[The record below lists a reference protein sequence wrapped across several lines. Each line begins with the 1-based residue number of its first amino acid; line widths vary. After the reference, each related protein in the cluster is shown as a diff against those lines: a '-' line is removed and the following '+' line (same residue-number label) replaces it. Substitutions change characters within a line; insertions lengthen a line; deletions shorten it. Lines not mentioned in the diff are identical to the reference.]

1 MSVPILLYH
10 QIAPLPEG
18 VKSNRG
24 LWVYPEKFR
33 KQMLTLKQLGYKGL
47 SMRDAM
53 PYLREGKKGKVF
65 VITFDDGFVNVL
77 ENAAPVLAECG
88 FTATNYFVSN
98 QTGGSNIWDLPKG
111 LPKTD
116 CMSAQQIREWAA
128 LGHEVGAHTVD
139 HVYLNSLDDQTS
151 FRQIKDCK
159 AALEDI
165 VGSAVTNFC
174 YPYGANQTRHREMV
188 REAGYETA
196 TTTIRARARP
206 SDDPYGIP
214 RIYVRRSD
222 PLPYFLLRYWF
233 S

>member
-1 MSVPILLYH
+1 MPVPILLYH

-18 VKSNRG
+18 LKKHRG
-24 LWVYPEKFR
+24 LWVYPENFR
-33 KQMLTLKQLGYKGL
+33 KQMFMLKRLGYKGL

-98 QTGGSNIWDLPKG
+98 QTGGSNVWDIPKG

-116 CMSAQQIREWAA
+116 CMTAQQIREWAA

-139 HVYLNSLDDQTS
+139 HVNLNDMSDEEAYH
-151 FRQIKDCK
+151 QIKDCK
-159 AALEDI
+159 KALEDI
-165 VGSAVTNFC
+165 SGTAVSNFC
-174 YPYGANQTRHREMV
+174 YPYGKNKPQHREMV
-188 REAGYETA
+188 REAGYDTA
-196 TTTIRARARP
+196 TTTVKGRARP
-206 SDDPYGIP
+206 SDDAYGIP
-214 RIYVRRSD
+214 RIYIRRSD
-222 PLPYFLLRYWF
+222 PLPYVLLRYWF